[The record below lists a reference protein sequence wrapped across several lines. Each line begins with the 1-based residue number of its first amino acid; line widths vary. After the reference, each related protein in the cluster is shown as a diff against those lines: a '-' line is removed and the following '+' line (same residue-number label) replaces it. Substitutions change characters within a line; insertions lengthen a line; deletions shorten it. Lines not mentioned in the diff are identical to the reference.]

1 MVAMQARSEMTNRG
15 FGRLMRWPGDLEKID
30 GNCPNCGS
38 GIGVLGKAC
47 PDCGAPIGLRPAG
60 MVVVGALVIL
70 AVALVLALVVA
81 VRGHQLAAATETGAP
96 ADEQI
101 AAIST
106 TDFSWLAT
114 AMSACD
120 AAAKSDAGALHFLVT
135 PLVSVAKGVEP
146 WRAKSINDTGNG
158 ILLRSDAALDGLK
171 TGTLRIYPADYG
183 FGIFDSASVTVLR
196 WRPSV
201 GVVRFSTTAA
211 GAISTFKVQFRTAH
225 SGNDP
230 DWGGSFTRLAGSC
243 YWVNAII
250 SH

>member
-1 MVAMQARSEMTNRG
+1 
-15 FGRLMRWPGDLEKID
+15 MRCPGWIEKID
-30 GNCPNCGS
+30 GNCPHCGS
-38 GIGVLGKAC
+38 GTGALAQVC

-60 MVVVGALVIL
+60 MMVVGALIAL
-70 AVALVLALVVA
+70 AVALLLALVVA
-81 VRGHQLAAATETGAP
+81 LRGHQLAAATATGAP

-106 TDFSWLAT
+106 SDFSWLAT

-120 AAAKSDAGALHFLVT
+120 AAAKTDADALHFLVT
-135 PLVSVAKGVEP
+135 PLVSVPTDVAP
-146 WRAKSINDTGNG
+146 WREKSINDTGNG

-183 FGIFDSASVTVLR
+183 FGMFDSASDTVLK
-196 WRPSV
+196 WRPAV
-201 GVVRFSTTAA
+201 GVARFSTAAA
-211 GAISTFKVQFRTAH
+211 GAVSTFNVQFRTAR

-230 DWGGSFTRLAGSC
+230 DWGGSFTRQAGTC

>member
-1 MVAMQARSEMTNRG
+1 
-15 FGRLMRWPGDLEKID
+15 MRWPGWIEKID
-30 GNCPNCGS
+30 GNCPICGS
-38 GIGVLGKAC
+38 GTGALARAC

-60 MVVVGALVIL
+60 MMVAGALVVV
-70 AVALVLALVVA
+70 AAALVLALVAA

-96 ADEQI
+96 VDEQI

-106 TDFSWLAT
+106 TDFSWLTT
-114 AMSACD
+114 AMNACD
-120 AAAKSDAGALHFLVT
+120 AAAKTSAGALHFLVT
-135 PLVSVAKGVEP
+135 PLVSVPRDVAP
-146 WRAKSINDTGNG
+146 WREKSINDTGNG

-183 FGIFDSASVTVLR
+183 FGIFDSVSDTVLK
-196 WRPSV
+196 WRPSA

-211 GAISTFKVQFRTAH
+211 GAVSTFNVQFRTAH
-225 SGNDP
+225 SVNDP
-230 DWGGSFTRLAGSC
+230 DWGGSFTRQDGTC